1 MSASQGLLVCWAVL
15 VSLSAGTVLAG
26 AAGVWLVVLL
36 LAASKAWLIAD
47 GFMELRHAPWGWRGM
62 LLGWAV
68 VLVLLIGVIC

>member
-36 LAASKAWLIAD
+36 LAASKAWLIAE
-47 GFMELRHAPWGWRGM
+47 GFMELRHAPGGWRAM
-62 LLGWAV
+62 VLGWPV

>member
-36 LAASKAWLIAD
+36 
-47 GFMELRHAPWGWRGM
+47 
-62 LLGWAV
+62 
-68 VLVLLIGVIC
+68 